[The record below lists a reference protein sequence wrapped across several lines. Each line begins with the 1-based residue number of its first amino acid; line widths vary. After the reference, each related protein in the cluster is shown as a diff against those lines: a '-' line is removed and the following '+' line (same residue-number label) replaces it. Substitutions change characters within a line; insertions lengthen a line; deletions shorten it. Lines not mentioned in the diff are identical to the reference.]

1 MRVPITLLLLL
12 TYIAPSILSSF
23 KAVRRGST
31 VVGVQ
36 GKDCVILAVE
46 KRAIAK
52 YVT

>member
-1 MRVPITLLLLL
+1 MQKQKPEL
-12 TYIAPSILSSF
+12 

-36 GKDCVILAVE
+36 GENCVVVAVE

-52 YVT
+52 